1 MGKMAVDGKP
11 KRERTPKQA
20 LNALM
25 RQCARA
31 ERSSGDALRLMRGW
45 GISEGDMQQ
54 ILKQLI
60 SERYIDDRRYAAAF
74 VRDKINLSTWGSRK
88 IAIALSRKG
97 IDSQIIRDTL
107 AEYDEI
113 DDEGRLEGLL
123 RKKMARTKA
132 SSLFDLRAKLMRY
145 AASQGYKF
153 DVISSCIAKITQ
165 NAESEDED
173 SFM

>member
-1 MGKMAVDGKP
+1 MGKVAVEGRA

-20 LNALM
+20 LEALM

-45 GISEGDMQQ
+45 GIGEGDMQQ
-54 ILKQLI
+54 ILQRLI

-88 IAIALSRKG
+88 IAVALSRKG
-97 IDSQIIRDTL
+97 VESQIIKEAL
-107 AEYDEI
+107 AEYDAI
-113 DDEGRLEGLL
+113 DDEGRLEALL

-132 SSLFDLRAKLMRY
+132 SSPFDLRAKLMRY

-153 DVISSCIAKITQ
+153 DVISSCIAKLTQ
-165 NAESEDED
+165 NAGGEDDEA
-173 SFM
+173 FM